1 MNTPFKLTL
10 ALATPAIINRA
21 RITLDGLLS
30 AAIHNKTGLK
40 GEQCIPL
47 IPLSLK
53 SGIFKGSSLFVDE
66 GEAFSFERVGRVM
79 GLRGIDD
86 LTTKHF
92 LPNSAKGDR
101 YLAVDQARGKHKA
114 TMGEYVALRAEQVCF
129 YGVGDPEAVKTLID
143 DHILCIG
150 KRAGTGAG
158 EILESHYELLDDSNA
173 GWITPSGKP
182 ARPIPVPVWE
192 SLAGADKGCID
203 DAANVAVKLPY
214 WERDN
219 KSLAVLPVEYTYF

>member
-1 MNTPFKLTL
+1 MKVRWTADAKQDRADIVDYIAIENPRAALKMDELFGEAADTLSEFPKLG
-10 ALATPAIINRA
+10 RM
-21 RITLDGLLS
+21 G
-30 AAIHNKTGLK
+30 K
-40 GEQCIPL
+40 IPGTREL
-47 IPLSLK
+47 IPH
-53 SGIFKGSSLFVDE
+53 E

-143 DHILCIG
+143 DHILSIG

-158 EILESHYELLDDSNA
+158 EILESHYELL
-173 GWITPSGKP
+173 GQLP
-182 ARPIPVPVWE
+182 RP
-192 SLAGADKGCID
+192 KGRG
-203 DAANVAVKLPY
+203 L
-214 WERDN
+214 
-219 KSLAVLPVEYTYF
+219 